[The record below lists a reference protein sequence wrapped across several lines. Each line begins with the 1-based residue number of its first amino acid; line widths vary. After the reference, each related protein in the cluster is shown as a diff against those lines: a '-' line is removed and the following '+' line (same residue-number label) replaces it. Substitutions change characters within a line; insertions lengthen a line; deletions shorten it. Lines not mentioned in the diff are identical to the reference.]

1 MRISRRSMLGAT
13 LVAPA
18 VLPFRRA
25 MAQAPAIKLT
35 TIRTPSYEYYTQKAP
50 GVLPGVRVE
59 PTVMQVDKLLE
70 LFAIQ
75 QSSKSD
81 GFDVLWTSDAV
92 YAGWAKKGWL
102 EPLDDL
108 WAKYREE
115 FALDDFPK
123 SVVDGF
129 RFEGKLYAVPTLT
142 NTELLFYRK
151 DLLAEKNIAVPTT
164 YAAYRA
170 AAQALHTPRR
180 SGVAMKLKPVDA
192 AMNTDHYFL
201 NALADGW
208 FDAKW
213 NPVFNNARGVAAIEA
228 MRDLGKYAAPGF
240 TAQANDENT
249 VLMQQDLAAMQIMW
263 VSRAAQMDNA
273 QRSAVAGKVEFA
285 VAPGGGQRVGY
296 DGFAISKFSRGDRD
310 AMFRLMAATTSARVM
325 RDGAEFVIPARDS
338 VLNDPELVAKYRF
351 FPVVQAGLK
360 VGKPLPNLPEFSET
374 AEITTR
380 MINQGM
386 VGQLPIKQALDIAAT
401 EVVELLKKRGY
412 SFS

>member
-1 MRISRRSMLGAT
+1 MRISRRSMLAAT
-13 LVAPA
+13 LAGA
-18 VLPFRRA
+18 AALPSRRA
-25 MAQAPAIKLT
+25 AAQAPAIKLT
-35 TIRTPSYEYYTQKAP
+35 TIRTPSYEYYTQKATT
-50 GVLPGVRVE
+50 VLPGVRVE
-59 PTVMQVDKLLE
+59 PTVMQIDKMLE

-81 GFDVLWTSDAV
+81 GFDIIWTSDAV
-92 YAGWAKKGWL
+92 YAGQAKKGWL

-108 WAKYREE
+108 WAKYKDEY
-115 FALDDFPK
+115 ALGDFPE
-123 SVVDGF
+123 SVVEGF
-129 RFEGKLYAVPTLT
+129 RYEGKLYAIPTLT

-151 DLLAEKNIAVPTT
+151 DLLAEKKIAVPQT
-164 YAAYRA
+164 YAEYRA

-228 MRDLGKYAAPGF
+228 MRDLGKYAASGF

-249 VLMQQDLAAMQIMW
+249 VLMQQDLVAMQVMW

-273 QRSAVAGKVEFA
+273 QRSAVAGKIEFA
-285 VAPGGGQRVGY
+285 PAPGGGQRIGY

-310 AMFRLMAATTSARVM
+310 TMFRLMAATTSARSM
-325 RDGAEFVIPARDS
+325 REGAEFVIPARNS

-351 FPVVQAGLK
+351 FPVVQAALK
-360 VGKPLPNLPEFSET
+360 TGKVLPNLPEFSET

-380 MINQGM
+380 YINQGL
-386 VGQLPIKQALDIAAT
+386 VGQMPIKQALDTAAV

-412 SFS
+412 SFG